1 MRKRHFLLF
10 ASAVAML
17 TACSSED
24 LGTPSASKQAIRF
37 DVPFVGQTTRS
48 TGDLNNTNISQQ
60 AIKVWGDEYAE
71 GAATG
76 SSVFSGESFAK
87 LSHTGSTWDIDKIAF
102 WDEGMKYDFLAVA
115 PYDLGIV
122 KYEATGGYTVADR
135 KLTIED
141 IPAVKKIAD
150 GDDILV
156 AATNEQ
162 NKGANAENGVQFNF
176 SHILSRF
183 SVYAYTAV
191 PNDETTGYTVALNS
205 LSLYLPNDNAKA
217 KYVQAQHGEVN
228 NDADKWEWDGF
239 TNAETTATEA
249 NLSANYTEYALTSE
263 NTNALQYAATLADAR
278 QAAKNEATK
287 SDYLLQPEFFVAP
300 TAKIEANT
308 TADLQLFMKISYTVT
323 GKKDNKSETYTKF
336 VPIQDLHSFKQG
348 HQTNL
353 FICIGES
360 NIQFGTF
367 DVNNWQN
374 ADDAEHDF
382 K

>member
-1 MRKRHFLLF
+1 MKKRQLFLF

-24 LGTPSASKQAIRF
+24 LGTPTASKQAIRF

-48 TGDLNNTNISQQ
+48 TGDLNNTNIAQQ

-71 GAATG
+71 SATTG
-76 SSVFSGESFAK
+76 SSVFSGDGFAK
-87 LSHTGSTWDIDKIAF
+87 LSKTGSTWDVDKIAF
-102 WDEGMKYDFLAVA
+102 WDEDKKYDFLAVA
-115 PYDLGIV
+115 PYGLANVSYG
-122 KYEATGGYTVADR
+122 ATGGEGSYTLADR
-135 KLTIED
+135 KLTISE
-141 IPAVKKIAD
+141 IPVVKKIAD

-156 AATNEQ
+156 AATTGQ
-162 NKGANAENGVQFNF
+162 SKGANAENGVQFNF

-191 PNDETTGYTVALNS
+191 PSSDYTVALTA

-217 KYVQAQHGEVN
+217 TYVQAQHGEVSS
-228 NDADKWEWDGF
+228 DADTWSWNGF
-239 TNAETTATEA
+239 ANAQTTATEA
-249 NLSANYTEYALTSE
+249 DLAANYTEYALTSE
-263 NTNALQYAATLADAR
+263 NSTALQYAATLADAR
-278 QAAKNEATK
+278 QAAKNEASK
-287 SDYLLQPEFFVAP
+287 ADYLLQPEFFMAP

-308 TADLQLFMKISYTVT
+308 TADLQLFMKVSYTVT
-323 GKKDNKSETYTKF
+323 GVNDSKSKTYTKF
-336 VPIQDLHSFKQG
+336 VPVQDLHSFKQG

-360 NIQFGTF
+360 DIEFGSF

-374 ADDAEHDF
+374 ADDAEHDI

>member
-1 MRKRHFLLF
+1 MRKRHFFLF

-24 LGTPSASKQAIRF
+24 LGTPSASKQTIRF

-60 AIKVWGDEYAE
+60 AIKVWGDEYAK

-76 SSVFSGESFAK
+76 SSVFSGDGFAK

-115 PYDLGIV
+115 PYDLGNV
-122 KYEATGGYTVADR
+122 KYEANDGSYTVADR
-135 KLTIED
+135 KLTISD
-141 IPAVKKIAD
+141 IPVVKKIAD

-162 NKGANAENGVQFNF
+162 SKGANAENGVQFNF

-191 PNDETTGYTVALNS
+191 PSTDYTVALTS
-205 LSLYLPNDNAKA
+205 LSIYLPNDNAKA
-217 KYVQAQHGEVN
+217 TYVQARHGEVS
-228 NDADKWEWDGF
+228 NDADTWAWNGF

-249 NLSANYTEYALTSE
+249 DLAANYTEYPLTSE
-263 NTNALQYAATLADAR
+263 NATALQYAATLADAR

-287 SDYLLQPEFFVAP
+287 ASYLLQPEFFVAP

-308 TADLQLFMKISYTVT
+308 TADLQLFMKVSYTVT
-323 GKKDNKSETYTKF
+323 GVKDSKSKTYTKF
-336 VPIQDLHSFKQG
+336 VPVQDLHSFKQG

-360 NIQFGTF
+360 DIEFGTF

-374 ADDAEHDF
+374 ADDAEHDI